1 MLRLVECSRV
11 DTWDFRAFD
20 TFRDF
25 HTKIHITEKSSIVI
39 YNVTLEVLFILWH
52 ELVGG
57 PFIHVKEEL
66 FDWCNVA
73 KSVFVSRVMGL
84 TFTNFCEDIATAEAK
99 LRHAI
104 KFLNST
110 MYVNFLASPGEWIL
124 KACKTSLILREKQRY
139 YGSTSRK

>member
-1 MLRLVECSRV
+1 M
-11 DTWDFRAFD
+11 
-20 TFRDF
+20 
-25 HTKIHITEKSSIVI
+25 
-39 YNVTLEVLFILWH
+39 
-52 ELVGG
+52 
-57 PFIHVKEEL
+57 KEEL

-110 MYVNFLASPGEWIL
+110 MYVNFLASPGE
-124 KACKTSLILREKQRY
+124 
-139 YGSTSRK
+139 